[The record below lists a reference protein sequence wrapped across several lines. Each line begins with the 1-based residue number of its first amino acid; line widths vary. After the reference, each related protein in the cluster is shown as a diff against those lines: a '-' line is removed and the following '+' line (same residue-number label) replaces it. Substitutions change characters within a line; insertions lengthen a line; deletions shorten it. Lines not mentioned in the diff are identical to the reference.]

1 MKPRSPK
8 NPFSFGALA
17 LDESFA
23 DRENELAELTSD
35 IRNGQD
41 LVIYAPRRYG
51 KSSLVWR
58 AAHALSTERVLVAQV
73 DLMTTPSKEGLAAAL
88 AKSIFE
94 EIASPLERVREK
106 ALAPFRGLRVQPAIN
121 VNPESGAFSFG
132 FGVGQRGP
140 EIDATLERLL
150 QLPAELGSARGRP
163 TALVIDEFQEIVA
176 IDPGLPKLL
185 RSVFQRQPEVAHVYL
200 GSKQHVME
208 RIFSDA
214 DEPFWRSAKSIELGA
229 IPPEPFTAFIVE
241 RFRAGGKEVD
251 AAVVDEVLGSTGG
264 HPYATQ
270 ELCYFLWEQT
280 PPGETATEER
290 LKRALAA
297 VLRSEH
303 AHFSLL
309 WDGASAVQKQ
319 ILRALA
325 REPGHPFSG
334 GYRDRHD
341 LPASTNVQKALRA
354 LVRRELVRGE
364 AGAYR
369 ITEPFLADW
378 LQANVSY

>member
-23 DRENELAELTSD
+23 DRESELAELTSD

-132 FGVGQRGP
+132 FGVGQKGP

-150 QLPAELGSARGRP
+150 ELPAELGSARGRP

-214 DEPFWRSAKSIELGA
+214 NEPFWRSAKSIELGT

-251 AAVVDEVLGSTGG
+251 AAVVDRVLGSTGG

-280 PPGETATEER
+280 PAGETATEER

-334 GYRDRHD
+334 AYRDRHD